1 MILTRENESIFTE
14 TGKLSIG
21 DRIIA
26 VDSDYAGLKGYIA
39 EIRTGTDK
47 ETENNT
53 IDVYC
58 RFDIPQETEAVTLLE
73 EHFSGL
79 YGYPKTI
86 DDLALYMV
94 IMAPDM
100 LRTVSVNVL

>member
-1 MILTRENESIFTE
+1 MQYCF
-14 TGKLSIG
+14 
-21 DRIIA
+21 
-26 VDSDYAGLKGYIA
+26 VSD
-39 EIRTGTDK
+39 IRSFLEVNLLK

-58 RFDIPQETEAVTLLE
+58 RFDIPQETETVKLLE

-79 YGYPKTI
+79 YGHPKTI
-86 DDLALYMV
+86 DDLALDMV

-100 LRTVSVNVL
+100 LRTVSVNAL